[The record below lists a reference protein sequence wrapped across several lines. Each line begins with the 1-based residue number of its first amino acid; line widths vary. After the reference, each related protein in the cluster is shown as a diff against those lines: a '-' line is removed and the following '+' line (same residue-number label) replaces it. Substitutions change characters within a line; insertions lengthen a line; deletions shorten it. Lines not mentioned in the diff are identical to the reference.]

1 MRRPVEVGQELI
13 QVADTS
19 GEWVLEV
26 EVPDSEMGPILTAA
40 DRLKK
45 EIASG
50 SKPADAKLG
59 AYFVTMTDPEHR
71 YRGHVKRISA
81 KAETAEQQHVVKVT
95 VAFPEDVR
103 TDFLK
108 RNREMRPGSEVR
120 ARVECGDASLAY
132 VLFRDVVQ
140 VFYETIMFRWPFMRS

>member
-13 QVADTS
+13 QIADTS

-40 DRLKK
+40 DRLKRD
-45 EIASG
+45 ITSG
-50 SKPADAKLG
+50 SVPPETRLG

-71 YRGHVKRISA
+71 YKGNVKRISA
-81 KAETAEQQHVVKVT
+81 KAESSDQQHVVKVT

-103 TDFLK
+103 VDFLR

-120 ARVECGDASLAY
+120 ARVECGSASLAY
-132 VLFRDVVQ
+132 VLFRDLYQ
-140 VFYETIMFRWPFMRS
+140 VFYQTIMFRWPFMKA